1 MPASREHLNNFPHI
15 TDYVNKLFAA
25 EKRRLDYRFLRPIL
39 LVLYFVVRVIAFP
52 IKSVIHRVPYGF
64 ENVCIDG
71 VLAFGIKYLAHRDAV
86 ELLIRHV
93 QIEPLLYR
101 HLLIGH
107 PEDAEKPSKPLLN
120 GIDGNYNVDSLKDMV
135 WNNMTVAHDELSY
148 ELEDR
153 FEKNVFLKNLDT
165 IRKSKPKDH
174 NEYSK
179 RIIESCEKSSLQLIG
194 CTNVVLFIVFT
205 ITLFA
210 DLKTAVKA
218 LNSFGSDSIALWAFK
233 HLYEGNHKVETDL
246 DFYMQVYN
254 NRGHY
259 NSSVFMSDPSQYL
272 YYHIVFDEYAYDAL
286 MNNPPLSSN
295 A

>member
-1 MPASREHLNNFPHI
+1 MKSPRNNMNKFPHI
-15 TDYVNKLFAA
+15 TDYVNELFAA
-25 EKRRLDYRFLRPIL
+25 EKQRFDYKYIRPIL
-39 LVLYFVVRVIAFP
+39 LVLYFVLRLVTFP

-64 ENVCIDG
+64 ENYLIDG

-107 PEDAEKPSKPLLN
+107 PEDEVKPTKPILN

-153 FEKNVFLKNLDT
+153 FNKETFLENIDT
-165 IRKSKPKDH
+165 IRRTKPKDH
-174 NEYSK
+174 NDYSK
-179 RIIESCEKSSLQLIG
+179 RIIETCEKSSFQLIG
-194 CTNVVLFIVFT
+194 CTNVVLFIVFS

-210 DLKTAVKA
+210 DLKTTVKA
-218 LNSFGSDSIALWAFK
+218 LNSFGSDTIALWAFK
-233 HLYEGNHKVETDL
+233 HLYEGNHEVETDL

-259 NSSVFMSDPSQYL
+259 NSSVFFSDPSQYL

-286 MNNPPLSSN
+286 MTNPPKEPTV
-295 A
+295 